1 MIKIPHDGMGY
12 NNFENCCS
20 ILLVFS
26 EFSVLNPNLEIYIK
40 MSRLLLDVMIHVKI
54 RQERKLQQRKQN
66 PVAVVVLQQIQQ
78 QH

>member
-1 MIKIPHDGMGY
+1 MSLSY
-12 NNFENCCS
+12 TSCFLS
-20 ILLVFS
+20 YTVQFVFS
-26 EFSVLNPNLEIYIK
+26 GEFSVLNPNLEMFIK

-66 PVAVVVLQQIQQ
+66 PVAVVVLPQIQQ

>member
-1 MIKIPHDGMGY
+1 MMGY
-12 NNFENCCS
+12 NNFENYCS
-20 ILLVFS
+20 ILFVFS
-26 EFSVLNPNLEIYIK
+26 EFSVLNPNLEMFIK

-66 PVAVVVLQQIQQ
+66 PVAVVVLPQIQQ

>member
-1 MIKIPHDGMGY
+1 MIEIPHDGMGC
-12 NNFENCCS
+12 NNYCS

-26 EFSVLNPNLEIYIK
+26 GEFSVLNPNLEMFIK

>member
-1 MIKIPHDGMGY
+1 MMGY
-12 NNFENCCS
+12 NNFENYCS
-20 ILLVFS
+20 ILFVFS
-26 EFSVLNPNLEIYIK
+26 EFSVLNPNLEMFIK

>member
-1 MIKIPHDGMGY
+1 MIKIPLDGMGY
-12 NNFENCCS
+12 NNHCP

-26 EFSVLNPNLEIYIK
+26 GKFSVLNPNLEMFIK

-66 PVAVVVLQQIQQ
+66 PVAVVVLQQ